1 MSPRRVGAVVL
12 VIVLGVLMAIG
23 LFGANTPTRA
33 LSDDDYRA
41 IAISQPQVFHPSG
54 PTSGQQ
60 VSAGNVTRE
69 GSTVTVDVI
78 SDGQRFRVVIDSR
91 SGQVTQVVK
100 Q

>member
-1 MSPRRVGAVVL
+1 M
-12 VIVLGVLMAIG
+12 VIVLGVLMAVG
-23 LFGANTPTRA
+23 LFGANVPART

-60 VSAGNVTRE
+60 ISAGNVTRE
-69 GSTVTVDVI
+69 GNTISVDVV
-78 SDGQRFRVVIDSR
+78 SDGQRFKVVIDAR
-91 SGQVTQVVK
+91 NNQVTQIVK